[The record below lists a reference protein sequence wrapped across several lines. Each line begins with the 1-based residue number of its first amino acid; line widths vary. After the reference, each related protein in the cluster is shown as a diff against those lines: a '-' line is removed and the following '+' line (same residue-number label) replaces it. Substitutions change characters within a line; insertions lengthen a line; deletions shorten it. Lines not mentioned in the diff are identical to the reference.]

1 MITLTTIITFFSFLQ
16 PLLNGLF
23 LKIAWEAVAPHF
35 GLPTF
40 SYWVYFAVMWTVCAV
55 FHALR
60 PKQEIKQDKN
70 N

>member
-1 MITLTTIITFFSFLQ
+1 MITMALITYIFCSLE

-23 LKIAWEAVAPHF
+23 LMIAWEAVAPHF

-40 SYWVYFAVMWTVCAV
+40 SFWVYFAVMWTVRAV

-60 PKQEIKQDKN
+60 PKAEIKNDKEK
-70 N
+70 